1 MPAGGVFF
9 RSTDF
14 MSAPLSAPAFGG
26 ASHDALSRAGEI
38 LLPAGDPPHFFL
50 REASVLYAFVL
61 IVIVVLFVSNAY
73 AIWYAH
79 TEQYKLDNRLDRV
92 TRR

>member
-1 MPAGGVFF
+1 MLFQGQVKFF
-9 RSTDF
+9 C
-14 MSAPLSAPAFGG
+14 L
-26 ASHDALSRAGEI
+26 RAI
-38 LLPAGDPPHFFL
+38 RPIFFL
-50 REASVLYAFVL
+50 REASMLYAFVL
-61 IVIVVLFVSNAY
+61 IVIVALFVSNAY